1 MPRKIEPSAI
11 SGLVLWS
18 RAGIGHSKLHGVLG
32 PAWPGSS
39 RDELAKSEGLKHV
52 QGWQIRRGRMGN
64 VTPRQ
69 RTVAV

>member
-11 SGLVLWS
+11 SGLLLWY
-18 RAGIGHSKLHGVLG
+18 RGGISHSKLRGVLG

-39 RDELAKSEGLKHV
+39 RDELAKREALKHV
-52 QGWQIRRGRMGN
+52 QGCLISGERMGN

-69 RTVAV
+69 